1 MECVLLLVLLC
12 RPSLPLSR
20 DSCVFDRAAFAL
32 IGGPMLTVLDVTER
46 CGDRMRINLYSNESE
61 QRYSE
66 IIMFFI
72 IRFLK
77 TLITLLNCINC
88 T

>member
-1 MECVLLLVLLC
+1 
-12 RPSLPLSR
+12 
-20 DSCVFDRAAFAL
+20 
-32 IGGPMLTVLDVTER
+32 MLTVLDVTER